1 MSKNFKSDKNFDQ
14 VQRTS
19 EEAERLLW
27 VLDNDNASQDS
38 LPDPIKRLEK
48 SKTENN
54 NSGKYPEG
62 NPFGPILVLTLLIG
76 VPMVIG
82 ALAESQNNKVQPR
95 SETEKSVHKPK
106 TNTPNV
112 QRYMNTNEIDF
123 YMKTLK
129 NAGDAVLKAEHES
142 AIYGLNTLKN
152 GKYREYRDVDQG
164 LVNNKIIQAQ
174 NKIKHLDQPGKF
186 KYWENSEYGSQWF
199 DNSPDNQFKVFIA
212 HSKKCKN
219 PSIVFGFL
227 NKENGPVLKRYA
239 VRLKSTLS
247 TVLVPMQLDGRQW
260 IQVDKFNCN

>member
-1 MSKNFKSDKNFDQ
+1 MSKNFKYDKNFDQ

-82 ALAESQNNKVQPR
+82 ALAESQN
-95 SETEKSVHKPK
+95 
-106 TNTPNV
+106 V

-174 NKIKHLDQPGKF
+174 NKIKYLDQPGKF

-227 NKENGPVLKRYA
+227 NKENGPVLKRYT

>member
-1 MSKNFKSDKNFDQ
+1 MSKNFKSDEYVEQ

-19 EEAERLLW
+19 EEAERLLGE
-27 VLDNDNASQDS
+27 LDNLSASQDS
-38 LPDPIKRLEK
+38 LADSVNRLEK

-54 NSGKYPEG
+54 ISGKYPEV
-62 NPFGPILVLTLLIG
+62 NPFGPLLVLTLLIG

-82 ALAESQNNKVQPR
+82 ALVESQNNKVQPR

-106 TNTPNV
+106 TNTPKM
-112 QRYMNTNEIDF
+112 QRYMNADERDF

-129 NAGDAVLKAEHES
+129 NADDAVLKAEHES

-152 GKYREYRDVDQG
+152 GKYLEYRDADQG
-164 LVNNKIIQAQ
+164 LINNKIIQAQ
-174 NKIKHLDQPGKF
+174 KKIKFLDQPGKF
-186 KYWENSEYGSQWF
+186 KYWETSEYGAQWF
-199 DNSPDNQFKVFIA
+199 DDNPDNQFKVFIA
-212 HSKKCKN
+212 HSRKCNN

-227 NKENGPVLKRYA
+227 NRENGPVLKRHT

-260 IQVDKFNCN
+260 IKVDEFKCD